1 MPFYELTYR
10 PWAFHYSTRF
20 YVVGRGLL
28 PYVGREQKKKRDE
41 ALAVGALNQ
50 LPFSSAEAVTKR
62 ENKLTLHLD
71 DDAF

>member
-1 MPFYELTYR
+1 MPHISALGLSLFHSFLCGGARFTALRR
-10 PWAFHYSTRF
+10 PRT
-20 YVVGRGLL
+20 
-28 PYVGREQKKKRDE
+28 EKKRDK

-62 ENKLTLHLD
+62 ENKLTTHLD

>member
-28 PYVGREQKKKRDE
+28 PYVGREQKKRDK

-50 LPFSSAEAVTKR
+50 LPFSAAEAEKKTKT
-62 ENKLTLHLD
+62 N
-71 DDAF
+71 